1 MGMYTLN
8 IKGFCLKNADM
19 PIVLNGSIE
28 TLKAAVSKMYTG
40 P

>member
-1 MGMYTLN
+1 LVET
-8 IKGFCLKNADM
+8 IKAAVSKNVYR
-19 PIVLNGSIE
+19 PIVLNGLVE